1 MKLFYRKYGAGKP
14 LFILHGLFGQSDNW
28 QGPAKVIA
36 EWGFEVY
43 CIDLRN
49 HGQSPHDPS
58 FTYTD
63 MVNDLIALIN
73 ELQFNKVSLI
83 GHSMGGKVLL
93 ELSNHVP
100 QVIDQLVIV
109 DIGLKYYPPHH
120 QDVIAA
126 IQAVNFDECKTRSEV
141 ERVLT
146 DWIGEPSVRQFL
158 MKNIYW
164 QNPDRLAWRFNSQA
178 IISNIDVVGEEI
190 IPNAIITN
198 SDFEAIF
205 IRGEHSSYI
214 LDEDLPQIRNY
225 FPDLELITI
234 PAAGHWVHAEQ
245 PKLFLEELQLHLK
258 P

>member
-1 MKLFYRKYGAGKP
+1 
-14 LFILHGLFGQSDNW
+14 
-28 QGPAKVIA
+28 
-36 EWGFEVY
+36 
-43 CIDLRN
+43 
-49 HGQSPHDPS
+49 
-58 FTYTD
+58 
-63 MVNDLIALIN
+63 
-73 ELQFNKVSLI
+73 
-83 GHSMGGKVLL
+83 
-93 ELSNHVP
+93 
-100 QVIDQLVIV
+100 
-109 DIGLKYYPPHH
+109 
-120 QDVIAA
+120 
-126 IQAVNFDECKTRSEV
+126 
-141 ERVLT
+141 
-146 DWIGEPSVRQFL
+146 

-178 IISNIDVVGEEI
+178 IISNIDVVGDEI

-245 PKLFLEELQLHLK
+245 PKLFLEELQLHLN